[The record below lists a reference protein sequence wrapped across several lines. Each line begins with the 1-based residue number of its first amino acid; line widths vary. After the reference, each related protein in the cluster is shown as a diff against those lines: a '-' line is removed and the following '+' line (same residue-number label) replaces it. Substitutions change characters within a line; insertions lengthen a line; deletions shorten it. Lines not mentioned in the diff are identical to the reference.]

1 MNSLCS
7 LIFWWFRV
15 QFCWKNKW
23 FLYSLSLFISVW
35 YLHCCF
41 CLYGSFFSSEYQAG
55 VMKIDPQLDLFQ
67 AKMSNRLLL
76 FPGMMEDK
84 IRLSLGGTTCTVWQQ
99 ESSGLNSYSCLHVLP
114 CLLGSFT
121 VPLSLNIV
129 WTLKLRATLGA
140 SVSVYSC
147 IDWYRFLFTTFVS
160 SKLTRHLQLFPSVT
174 HTPARVPRP
183 P

>member
-7 LIFWWFRV
+7 LIFRWFRV
-15 QFCWKNKW
+15 QFCGKNKR

-35 YLHCCF
+35 CHLHCCF
-41 CLYGSFFSSEYQAG
+41 CLYSIFSAEYQAA

-67 AKMSNRLLL
+67 AKMPNRLLL
-76 FPGMMEDK
+76 FPKMKDK
-84 IRLSLGGTTCTVWQQ
+84 IRLALGGTTCTLWQQ
-99 ESSGLNSYSCLHVLP
+99 ERSVLNSYSCLHVLP

-147 IDWYRFLFTTFVS
+147 TDWYRFLFTTFVV
-160 SKLTRHLQLFPSVT
+160 QLLPSVT
-174 HTPARVPRP
+174 HTPARTPRP